1 MCNEVEAEVR
11 SLFVDRL
18 SEQKGGLRFIFDR
31 MRLPFHGKSEE
42 SFGNTL
48 RAGRIIRLKTVKRI
62 KNQQQKSIK
71 QTKKTKKIKLK

>member
-1 MCNEVEAEVR
+1 
-11 SLFVDRL
+11 
-18 SEQKGGLRFIFDR
+18 

-62 KNQQQKSIK
+62 KNQQQKLIN
-71 QTKKTKKIKLK
+71 QTNKKKLKKLSKSNWQPRIGTWNDC

>member
-1 MCNEVEAEVR
+1 
-11 SLFVDRL
+11 
-18 SEQKGGLRFIFDR
+18 

-71 QTKKTKKIKLK
+71 QTKKIKKLSKSNWQPRIGTWNDC